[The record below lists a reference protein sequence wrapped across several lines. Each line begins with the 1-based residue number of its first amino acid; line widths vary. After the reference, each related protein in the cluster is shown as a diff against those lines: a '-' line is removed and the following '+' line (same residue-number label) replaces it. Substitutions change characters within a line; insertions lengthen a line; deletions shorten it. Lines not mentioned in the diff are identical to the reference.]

1 MASDGKIFSRF
12 GDGKKLVLKEIV
24 KDGTGQAIHQKD
36 DKKGNFRKNSRET
49 GRKQQLNLGEMKR
62 KGLR

>member
-1 MASDGKIFSRF
+1 MADEKIVSRF
-12 GDGKKLVLKEIV
+12 GGGKKLVMKEIV
-24 KDGTGQAIHQKD
+24 KDGSTHAIHQKD
-36 DKKGNFRKNSRET
+36 DTKGEFQKDQLET